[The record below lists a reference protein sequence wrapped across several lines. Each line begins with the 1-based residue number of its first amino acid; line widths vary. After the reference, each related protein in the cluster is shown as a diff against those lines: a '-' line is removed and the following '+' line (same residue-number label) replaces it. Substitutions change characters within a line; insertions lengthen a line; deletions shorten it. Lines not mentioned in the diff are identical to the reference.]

1 MANKGKCPR
10 DTNICYPN
18 TLTFSQRGRNLI
30 ISFEKHNYRKSQN
43 LIYILFLH
51 FSQIN
56 KQGEKEIEGTFETS
70 QNQN

>member
-18 TLTFSQRGRNLI
+18 MLTFSQTGRNLI

-43 LIYILFLH
+43 LIYIQFLH

-56 KQGEKEIEGTFETS
+56 K
-70 QNQN
+70 

>member
-18 TLTFSQRGRNLI
+18 MLTFSQTGRNLI

-43 LIYILFLH
+43 LIYIQFLH

-56 KQGEKEIEGTFETS
+56 KLGERETERTFESS